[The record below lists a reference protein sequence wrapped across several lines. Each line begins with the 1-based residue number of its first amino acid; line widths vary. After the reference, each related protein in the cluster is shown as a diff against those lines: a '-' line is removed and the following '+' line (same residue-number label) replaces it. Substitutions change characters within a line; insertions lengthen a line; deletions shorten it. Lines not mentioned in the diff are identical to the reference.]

1 MPPKVLIIEDEAL
14 IATNLEIILE
24 QAGCAVI
31 GWATDASEAWEIAQ
45 RHRPQVAIV
54 DIQLRNG
61 DDGIE
66 LASKL
71 QKDGVEVIFVT
82 AQSDPATIARAQAV
96 PHRAYICKPYR
107 AEKIVDA
114 LP

>member
-14 IATNLEIILE
+14 IAANLEMVLE
-24 QAGCAVI
+24 DAGCEIV
-31 GWATDASEAWEIAQ
+31 GWATDAHEAWEIA
-45 RHRPQVAIV
+45 RREGPQVAFV

-66 LASKL
+66 LASGL
-71 QKDGVEVIFVT
+71 QAAGVEVIFVT
-82 AQSDPATIARAQAV
+82 AQSDPATMAKAQAV
-96 PHRAYICKPYR
+96 PHRAYIRKPYK
-107 AEKIVDA
+107 AESIVAA